1 MNPWM
6 PVVGWTLI
14 HFLWQGAVIAL
25 VTAAGL
31 RLCRPSSAHT
41 RYAVACVGLA
51 TMLASPPA
59 TAATAIFW
67 TPGSALE
74 SIGNAF
80 PAGPWVDAA
89 LRLPRIN
96 DQERPPDAATTRVRF
111 GPFLLFVAWGWLAGV
126 ALLLA
131 RLAGGCWRIRRLR
144 MTAIREPVSR
154 WQTASDRLGARLRLG
169 VAFRVVESTFVD
181 APTVI
186 GWLRPMILLPVAA
199 LTNLAPVQI
208 EAILAH
214 ELAHIRRRDY
224 AVNLLQT
231 VAETLLFYH
240 PGVWWI
246 SARVREE
253 REYCCDDV
261 AVAVCGEPR
270 EYAAALAE
278 LAAWRNRETALAVA
292 ATDGALLSRVRRLIH
307 GSDDNG
313 PRSISAPVVLSSI
326 IIASAGVAVQS
337 SSLHISTLKPRAP
350 QSSFATSLTSSFTS
364 GTPGKPLAAPEWHLF
379 TTDHFEIYYEPE
391 PELRVELI
399 GREAER
405 AYAQIS
411 SDLKHELGFKV
422 QVIMIRT
429 TGAQHIGTLKLPDVI
444 PSKPYRVLLP
454 VNDPAEQRYGR
465 MTHEITHVFGF
476 DIIPG
481 ATPRAITEGLAEY
494 ERGSWDPDD
503 LAAVRAAVRARAIPD
518 ITSFSGEP
526 RTDPRLVYGLG
537 HAMFDFIESR
547 WGKTGV
553 RQFLFGLRRSST
565 SGEDPYQ
572 GALQVTRN
580 YFDRAYD
587 AYLQQRFGG
596 SAVRPPDGPTRR
608 GLAAAASKEPLAA
621 RSQNEIVYASSDV
634 ADLPVVVRMVKPDYT
649 PEAQDAGIQGSLIL
663 DAVIQSNGEVGDV
676 TVRTSLDSTL
686 GLDDQ
691 AIEAMKQWVFRPAL
705 LDGIPVA
712 VMVQVEMRFNLK

>member
-1 MNPWM
+1 MNSWM
-6 PVVGWTLI
+6 LVVGWTLI
-14 HFLWQGAVIAL
+14 HFVWQGAVIAA

-31 RLCRPSSAHT
+31 RLCRPSSAQA
-41 RYAVACVGLA
+41 RYAIACVGLA

-59 TAATAIFW
+59 TAATAMFW
-67 TPGSALE
+67 TPGSLLE
-74 SIGNAF
+74 SIGSVS
-80 PAGPWVDAA
+80 AGPEVEAA

-96 DQERPPDAATTRVRF
+96 DQDLPSGAAATQVAL
-111 GPFLLFVAWGWLAGV
+111 GPLLLVVAWGWLAGV

-131 RLAGGCWRIRRLR
+131 RFAGGCWRIQRLQF
-144 MTAIREPVSR
+144 ASIREPASR
-154 WQTASDRLGARLRLG
+154 WQEVSDRLGARLRLG
-169 VAFRVVESTFVD
+169 VAFRVVESMLVD

-186 GWLRPMILLPVAA
+186 GWLRPIILLPVAA
-199 LTNLAPVQI
+199 LTNLAPGQI

-240 PGVWWI
+240 PGVWWV

-292 ATDGALLSRVRRLIH
+292 ATDGALLSRVRRLMHI
-307 GSDDNG
+307 SDDNR
-313 PRSISAPVVLSSI
+313 PRSLTALVVLASI

-337 SSLHISTLKPRAP
+337 SSLHIIALQPAGR
-350 QSSFATSLTSSFTS
+350 SSFTS
-364 GTPGKPLAAPEWHLF
+364 SSTLGMPGKTLAAPDWHIF
-379 TTDHFEIYYEPE
+379 ATDHFDIYYEPE
-391 PELRVELI
+391 PDLHIEQI
-399 GREAER
+399 GTEVER
-405 AYAQIS
+405 AYARIS
-411 SDLKHELGFKV
+411 SDLKHELDFKV
-422 QVIMIRT
+422 QVILFRT
-429 TGAQHIGTLKLPDVI
+429 TGAQQHALNTGTMKLPDVI

-454 VNDPAEQRYGR
+454 MDYPAGQRYGL
-465 MTHEITHVFGF
+465 MAHEITHVFGF

-481 ATPRAITEGLAEY
+481 GTSRAIAEGLAEY
-494 ERGSWDPDD
+494 ERGSWDPGDV
-503 LAAVRAAVRARAIPD
+503 AAVRAAVRAQAVPD
-518 ITSFSGEP
+518 ISSFSGEAG
-526 RTDPRLVYGLG
+526 TDPRLVYGFG

-547 WGKTGV
+547 WGKNGV
-553 RQFLFGLRRSST
+553 RQFLFGLRRPST
-565 SGEDPYQ
+565 SGDDPYE

-580 YFDRAYD
+580 YFERAYEE
-587 AYLQQRFGG
+587 YLRQRFGA
-596 SAVRPPDGPTRR
+596 SVVRPSDEPTRR
-608 GLAAAASKEPLAA
+608 GVAAAPGKQTPAGQT
-621 RSQNEIVYASSDV
+621 QNEIVYASSDV
-634 ADLPVVVRMVKPDYT
+634 ADLPTVVTLVKPEYT
-649 PEAQDAGIQGSLIL
+649 SQAQEAGIQGSVIL
-663 DAVIQSNGEVGDV
+663 DAVIQSNGEVGEV
-676 TVRTSLDSTL
+676 TVQTSLDSAL

-712 VMVQVEMRFNLK
+712 VLVQVEMTFTLK